1 LIPTLSLKD
10 QAARIFLPLL
20 ILEEENQMLRKE
32 NQHLGALL
40 RLVG

>member
-1 LIPTLSLKD
+1 LSLKD
-10 QAARIFLPLL
+10 QAARIFLPQL
-20 ILEEENQMLRKE
+20 ILEEKMLKKE